1 MVDHKEFQRLGV
13 QILGIA
19 AETSFSQKTFAASLG
34 LPYPL
39 LSDSPGSR
47 VARLYSAGWFLK
59 AGTPLPM
66 VPGRKRTIKEDRTVG
81 EQAFFLIDKQGII
94 RGRWFPGNFEP
105 FPSERMLKIA
115 RQIAK
120 NS

>member
-1 MVDHKEFQRLGV
+1 MVDHKKFQKLGV

-19 AETSFSQKTFAASLG
+19 AESSFSQKTYAASLG

-39 LSDSPGSR
+39 LSDNQDAR
-47 VARLYSAGWFLK
+47 VIRLYSAGWYLK

-66 VPGRKRTIKEDRTVG
+66 IPGRKRTIKKDRTVG

-115 RQIAK
+115 RQIAA